1 MTNSIHH
8 PIAHPVAAGKHSIG
22 CRLLLLASLF
32 LLAGTTTTLA
42 QVGDQR
48 HNLAVGIN
56 GGMNM
61 ASVSLTPTVKQAQLG
76 GINGGLTARYISE
89 KLFKMICGL
98 QVELNYAQ
106 RGWDEHY
113 IDYPELSYTRK
124 MNYLEMPF
132 LAHLAFG
139 RDRGMQFFIHA
150 GPQIGFL
157 LSDSESIAGDWEG
170 ALSDGANLVT
180 EQHGK
185 AIDNRFDYG
194 IAAGLGVELRT
205 KIGHF
210 LLEGRYYYGLSDFY
224 NSTKRDYFARSA
236 HNVMTVKL
244 AYLFDLSR

>member
-1 MTNSIHH
+1 MTNSIQ
-8 PIAHPVAAGKHSIG
+8 PIAHPVAAGKHSVG

-113 IDYPELSYTRK
+113 IDYPELCYTRK

-170 ALSDGANLVT
+170 TLSDGANLVT

-185 AIDNRFDYG
+185 AIDNKFDYG

>member
-1 MTNSIHH
+1 MTNSIQ
-8 PIAHPVAAGKHSIG
+8 PIAHPVAAGKHSVG

-42 QVGDQR
+42 QIGDQR

-113 IDYPELSYTRK
+113 IDYPELCYTRK

-170 ALSDGANLVT
+170 TLSDGANLVT

>member
-1 MTNSIHH
+1 MTNSIQ
-8 PIAHPVAAGKHSIG
+8 PIAHPVAAGKHSVG

-56 GGMNM
+56 GG
-61 ASVSLTPTVKQAQLG
+61 
-76 GINGGLTARYISE
+76 LTARYISE

-106 RGWDEHY
+106 RGRDEHY
-113 IDYPELSYTRK
+113 IDSPELSYTRK

>member
-8 PIAHPVAAGKHSIG
+8 PIAHPVAAGKHSVG

-106 RGWDEHY
+106 LGWDEHY
-113 IDYPELSYTRK
+113 ID
-124 MNYLEMPF
+124 
-132 LAHLAFG
+132 
-139 RDRGMQFFIHA
+139 
-150 GPQIGFL
+150 
-157 LSDSESIAGDWEG
+157 
-170 ALSDGANLVT
+170 
-180 EQHGK
+180 
-185 AIDNRFDYG
+185 
-194 IAAGLGVELRT
+194 
-205 KIGHF
+205 
-210 LLEGRYYYGLSDFY
+210 
-224 NSTKRDYFARSA
+224 
-236 HNVMTVKL
+236 
-244 AYLFDLSR
+244 